1 MAKDS
6 KVVDGYNKCC
16 ADLQHAPES
25 LAYFKKIATADKNL
39 LEALVCEKM
48 GWRWI
53 YETLHGFDAEGNT
66 PIEIKNN
73 CFHGNTPIS
82 GVGKFMNVNAI
93 AKVKAFIADKATLAI
108 PCWVH
113 GVLEAIIE
121 VEPIT
126 NGMRSNFLNVLI
138 VKSVKGLKLKSW
150 NELVEISERPRGER
164 PQMPSP
170 EIRLSNWCVD
180 DYTVTKFVDTLTEEA
195 YTQGLYK
202 LINEGTSK

>member
-6 KVVDGYNKCC
+6 KVVDGYNQCC

-25 LAYFKKIATADKNL
+25 LSYFKKIATADKNL

-53 YETLHGFDAEGNT
+53 YETLHGFDAECNV

-73 CFHGNTPIS
+73 CFHGKTRIC
-82 GVGKFMNVNAI
+82 GVCKFMNVNAI
-93 AKVKAFIADKATLAI
+93 AKVNAFIADTAKLAI
-108 PCWVH
+108 PCWVY

-126 NGMRSNFLNVLI
+126 NGKPSNFLNVLI
-138 VKSVKGLKLKSW
+138 DKSVKGLKLTSAVD
-150 NELVEISERPRGER
+150 LVEISERPRGER

-170 EIRLSNWCVD
+170 EIRLNDWRVD
-180 DYTVTKFVDTLTEEA
+180 DYTVTKFVDTLTEKA
-195 YTQGLYK
+195 YTPGLYK
-202 LINEGTSK
+202 LINEGASK